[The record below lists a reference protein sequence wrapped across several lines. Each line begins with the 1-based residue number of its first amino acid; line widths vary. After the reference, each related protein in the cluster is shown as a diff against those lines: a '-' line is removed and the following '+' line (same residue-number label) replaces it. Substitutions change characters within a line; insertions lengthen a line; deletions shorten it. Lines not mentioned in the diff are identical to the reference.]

1 MSSSASVS
9 LSALEFAR
17 VRGVE
22 LELGRLGGLGAGIGG
37 LVVIVCVFFAP
48 RGVELGRSQA
58 IVQLFQERKRRRQSP
73 VRQQAPDILVAGHLD
88 VVALVVDGA
97 VALKLVQQQDAG
109 LALGNARFAQHAR
122 DGIGLVPARA
132 VAEAVHL
139 HFDKAVVKTQLVRK
153 SERELRLASAGQ
165 APQAEDDGAL
175 DDLGQHVPG
184 AHRFNDAVDH
194 LVDTEQLGLQLG
206 GDGRQL
212 GLALGQA
219 LVQGLPLQEAGVV

>member
-1 MSSSASVS
+1 MRPR
-9 LSALEFAR
+9 R
-17 VRGVE
+17 VPKPT
-22 LELGRLGGLGAGIGG
+22 L
-37 LVVIVCVFFAP
+37 
-48 RGVELGRSQA
+48 
-58 IVQLFQERKRRRQSP
+58 
-73 VRQQAPDILVAGHLD
+73 
-88 VVALVVDGA
+88 
-97 VALKLVQQQDAG
+97 
-109 LALGNARFAQHAR
+109 
-122 DGIGLVPARA
+122 
-132 VAEAVHL
+132 
-139 HFDKAVVKTQLVRK
+139 
-153 SERELRLASAGQ
+153 RELRLASAGQ